1 MVANSFGNRNFMQP
15 MRKFRVLNFFSWV
28 LGRGYSFVLCLFPS
42 FPKCCF
48 SVPNNTSI
56 FLSHIVGFVS
66 TSMYIYKLWRGWGQ
80 REHWQNMLLLWGVKH
95 ITASLLWSA
104 QCSKN
109 MGYSF
114 SWLLLK
120 RKTKAKQTH
129 GSPMLINRSMNKPL
143 NCLKMVTN
151 KCRNI
156 NSTQAIRQWSMHSKD
171 PGLGL

>member
-1 MVANSFGNRNFMQP
+1 

-28 LGRGYSFVLCLFPS
+28 LGRGGILLFFFCS
-42 FPKCCF
+42 HRSQ
-48 SVPNNTSI
+48 SVASV
-56 FLSHIVGFVS
+56 FLTTPQFFYPILFGFVS

-80 REHWQNMLLLWGVKH
+80 RDHWQNMLLLWGVKH

-104 QCSKN
+104 QRSKN
-109 MGYSF
+109 MGYSI

-120 RKTKAKQTH
+120 RKTKTKQTH
-129 GSPMLINRSMNKPL
+129 GSRMLINRSMNKPP